1 MDLAIL
7 LALAASFCTA
17 TSSVCQRLGARHLEA
32 NGHQVRGFDLW
43 LVFRLATQPVWLLG
57 FTAMIGGFVLQVA
70 ALHFGP
76 LALVQPILAVEL
88 LFVFGYLAMRTRSR
102 GMRWH
107 EWLAAVAMSAGLSV
121 FLRAASPSQGQ
132 PHAPAL
138 SWWLGGLAT
147 AAVAGTAVA
156 ASRGGSATRRA
167 AFLGIATGVSWGFIA
182 AVIKE
187 LSSHVDGGP
196 SAIFTNWSVYVLMAA
211 GAGVLLL
218 TSHAMAAGP
227 LAASQPGF
235 TLGDP
240 ITAILLGAFLF
251 GETLQTSPAALA
263 AEVLGLAVLA
273 LGVWVLSRSDLI
285 TGPAAPRPPR
295 PPRPPQPGGPVRPA
309 ADRRPE
315 TTSYQLWPLCR
326 PIRPIYPYVTDREMT
341 SHERRP
347 VGYGSLTPASRS
359 RTASPYLASL
369 ASPTPL
375 ISDSSASVAGRAV
388 AIARSVAFWKTV

>member
-1 MDLAIL
+1 MELAIL

-17 TSSVCQRLGARHLEA
+17 TSSICQRLGAKHLESS
-32 NGHQVRGFDLW
+32 GHQVHGFDAW
-43 LVFRLATQPVWLLG
+43 LVFRLATQPVWLIG
-57 FTAMIGGFVLQVA
+57 FAAMIAGFVLQVA

-76 LALVQPILAVEL
+76 LALVQPILTVEL
-88 LFVFGYLAMRTRSR
+88 LFVFGYLAMHTRCR

-107 EWLAAVAMSAGLSV
+107 EWLAAVAMSAGVSV
-121 FLRAASPSQGQ
+121 FLRAASPSAGQ
-132 PHAPAL
+132 QHAPAL
-138 SWWLGGLAT
+138 SWWLSGLAA
-147 AAVAGTAVA
+147 AAVAGAAIA

-196 SAIFTNWSVYVLMAA
+196 SAIFTNWAVYVLI
-211 GAGVLLL
+211 GAGSAVMLL

-251 GETLQTSPAALA
+251 NETLQTSPAALA

-273 LGVWVLSRSDLI
+273 VGVWALSRSDLI
-285 TGPAAPRPPR
+285 TSHAA
-295 PPRPPQPGGPVRPA
+295 QPGDPA
-309 ADRRPE
+309 RQTAERELTRR
-315 TTSYQLWPLCR
+315 SWR
-326 PIRPIYPYVTDREMT
+326 
-341 SHERRP
+341 
-347 VGYGSLTPASRS
+347 
-359 RTASPYLASL
+359 
-369 ASPTPL
+369 
-375 ISDSSASVAGRAV
+375 
-388 AIARSVAFWKTV
+388 